1 MMTSVVP
8 SASPVHA
15 GCARSFG
22 RVVRRIASAVSVVAI
37 TAAPAHAVSMADIEQ
52 LARAGLSDEVLIA
65 LIQTDN
71 TVFPLDA
78 ERILE
83 LRAVGVSEA
92 VIVAMLRNGRST
104 PGPAAPGEPDGE
116 PNIGSAGTLYDD
128 PQALQVFPPSAPV
141 VVEVH
146 TPQPAYA
153 APVKYVPYPVA
164 VTRRGHRRHPGSVTS
179 HGSVTPHGATT
190 PFRGFGRFI
199 NDGWV
204 ERGGTYRTS
213 P

>member
-1 MMTSVVP
+1 MLIPVFHDG
-8 SASPVHA
+8 SPRLA

-22 RVVRRIASAVSVVAI
+22 RVVRRIVSAVSVVAI

-83 LRAVGVSEA
+83 LRAAGVSEA
-92 VIVAMLRNGRST
+92 VIVAMLRNGRSS
-104 PGPAAPGEPDGE
+104 PDPAAPGEPDEG
-116 PNIGSAGTLYDD
+116 PNFSPAGTVYDD
-128 PQALQVFPPSAPV
+128 PQAPHVPPPAAPV

-153 APVKYVPYPVA
+153 APVMYVPYPIA
-164 VTRRGHRRHPGSVTS
+164 VTRRGHRRHP
-179 HGSVTPHGATT
+179 GSVTPHGATT